1 MAHFWRLI
9 LGVVFACVAWSSAH
23 ASIPTTY
30 LYGWSHSGYGLSLPK
45 VYSSADAA
53 CEAGVTLYKSHTGN
67 TSAYTVFDGGDPGSS
82 SAQCRVKLSSG
93 GGWIGPIGYTNRGT
107 GCPVGSSSIGGGQCE
122 CDTGFYEDAGQCKP
136 VPDCGVGQYWNG
148 SSCEPI
154 PDPPL
159 CNPPKVIIGDQCMLP
174 PDPDD
179 PCPPPNVLQP
189 DGSCL
194 PPCPSGLSRIDGVC
208 KCPVGKVYVDGQ
220 CKDPECNHPL
230 GTDLGYDG
238 QQFTSANYG
247 GGTFCHGSCVVY
259 PSFAGRDPVSGKWFA
274 NGPLTSTGVA
284 CSGTSGSGGLPPGE
298 DPTNP
303 NPGDPPPPE
312 EPPKSCAKGRC
323 PGTVN
328 GVTVCVPCSDTSST
342 SSGGSSPG
350 GSIPGNGADG
360 TGGPGQPGGPPG
372 SSSTS
377 TSTTCKDGK
386 CTTTTTTNTTGEDG
400 QAVDTKTETKE
411 ETKEDFCTENP
422 KSPHCVEGS
431 FGGSCEG
438 GFTCEGD
445 AVQCAI
451 AQQQHLRMCKLFDD
465 HSSAEAQLYESLKG
479 KEGNQTG
486 DLPGNV
492 TFDFGPASIDTSS
505 TIGASCIQ
513 DMNISVMG
521 SSITIKL
528 SSVCQYLEMLGNVL
542 MALSFLLGARIVIRG

>member
-1 MAHFWRLI
+1 MAHVWRLI
-9 LGVVFACVAWSSAH
+9 ALVLSMVASLSWAAVPMVTSYKVVFANTDYFGASKEDACNAGQYPWANGWTTVSRALEGPNLNTCRLRSSG
-23 ASIPTTY
+23 ST
-30 LYGWSHSGYGLSLPK
+30 S
-45 VYSSADAA
+45 V
-53 CEAGVTLYKSHTGN
+53 
-67 TSAYTVFDGGDPGSS
+67 TSAVTTVQQCPANSTLEGS
-82 SAQCRVKLSSG
+82 QCVCQS
-93 GGWIGPIGYTNRGT
+93 
-107 GCPVGSSSIGGGQCE
+107 
-122 CDTGFYEDAGQCKP
+122 GFYEDGNQCTP
-136 VPDCGVGQYWNG
+136 IPDCGVGNVWNG
-148 SSCEPI
+148 SACEPI

-159 CNPPKVIIGDQCMLP
+159 CNPPKVIIGDQCILP

-189 DGSCL
+189 DGSCV

-208 KCPVGKVYVDGQ
+208 KCPEGKAYIDGQ

-238 QQFTSANYG
+238 QQFTSSTYDG
-247 GGTFCHGSCVVY
+247 GMFCHGSCVVY
-259 PSFAGRDPVSGKWFA
+259 PTFAGRDPVSGKWFA

-284 CSGTSGSGGLPPGE
+284 CTGTGTGGLPPGE

-312 EPPKSCAKGRC
+312 EPPKSCSKGRC

-328 GVTVCVPCSDTSST
+328 GVTVCVPCSDTSSS
-342 SSGGSSPG
+342 SSGSSSPG
-350 GSIPGNGADG
+350 GTIPGNGADG

-386 CTTTTTTNTTGEDG
+386 CTTTKTTNTTGEDG
-400 QAVDTKTETKE
+400 QSVDTQTETEE

-422 KSPHCVEGS
+422 KSPHCLEGS
-431 FGGSCEG
+431 FGGSCDG

-479 KEGNQTG
+479 KVGNQTV
-486 DLPGNV
+486 DLEGNA
-492 TFDFGPASIDTSS
+492 TFDFGPTSIDTSS

-513 DMNISVMG
+513 DMNVTVMG